1 MITISSSGSF
11 ANTERFLS
19 RTSRGSIMRTLE
31 TYGQQGV
38 DALASATPIRTGL
51 AASSWYYLVENNN
64 SWYSITWCNNDTEN
78 GGAPVV
84 VLIQYGHST
93 RNGGY
98 VAGYDFINPAIRP
111 VFDQIASEV
120 WREVINS

>member
-1 MITISSSGSF
+1 
-11 ANTERFLS
+11 
-19 RTSRGSIMRTLE
+19 MRTLE